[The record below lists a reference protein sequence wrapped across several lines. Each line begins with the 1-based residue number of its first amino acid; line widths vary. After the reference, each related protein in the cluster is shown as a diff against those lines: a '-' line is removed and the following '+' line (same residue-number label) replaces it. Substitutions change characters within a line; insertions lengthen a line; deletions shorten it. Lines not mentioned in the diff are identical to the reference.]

1 MSLIV
6 PSQLQYLIDQFKTD
20 KKTPKRPIRNGQFT
34 KKFIKFNRDM
44 VKKGLTQILVEK
56 DKYYDIKTKK
66 FKNIKYDKRYKSKTA
81 IKKLQ
86 IGAGVVKDLNKVL
99 ENKSIDQYKI
109 NLVNKIQNALQF
121 TLNENDE
128 TLFTN
133 SPEIMVDMTKINY
146 KELIEL
152 LKPFAKKRKFLAQ
165 VIGSKNW
172 ITLST
177 SNLKRLT
184 DYEDIRTDLSTR
196 RAGSDNEFI
205 FELLQQPK
213 IKLAFFE
220 PIKEAK
226 KSGGFFKY
234 YHKIKVNNEYV
245 DLSILD
251 IYHKRPE
258 KQNINNCLF
267 MAIQDKLTDKQ
278 KNDFYGFVKNGQV
291 PMCNLSKIAKKL
303 GISITVNTYYTHKNQ
318 KSILYGDKTLP
329 NIKVG
334 LADNHYFKVCKLPF
348 TKYFLENYEKLKDKK
363 DANFIINYRPKK
375 GYERRRKNTMS
386 SPRLVKYLLDNK
398 ESFLERIPIADLL
411 ETIYHNGEKDNLSL
425 EYDEE
430 ENTDINKVTKMDN
443 TDCYKIYYDFETN
456 TTTENHTPYLV
467 CAITEDNK
475 KAHFIGDDCGKPF
488 LNWCANLGHKKIML
502 IAHNARYD
510 YCFIMDYLYGCSPL
524 LKGTRLMSGNAS
536 IYNNKSERIEVR
548 LLDSLN
554 LIPTRLKAFTDMF
567 ALKSKKE
574 ILPYDLYTTENI
586 YKVYVPIDECLK
598 EVKKEDQTEYLENAK
613 KWGNVLGDRI
623 NIIDYSKEYCYFD
636 CKVLKSGFEKF
647 EIWIKEITE
656 LSTINY
662 CSIASLA
669 LDYLIKEGCF
679 EGCYKLSGRPRD
691 FIQRFVVGGRV
702 MLSHNE
708 KKIRK
713 GEIADFDAVSE
724 YPSTMF
730 RMEGLLKGK
739 PKILKNKS
747 FEWLKNNSDG
757 FFVKCLCLNEP
768 TIKRAFS
775 VLSIKDEKGIRQF
788 TNNTKGETYYLDK
801 TSYEDAVE
809 HQGLDFKI
817 ICGYYYNEG
826 RNDKMKGAI
835 RHLFNARL
843 KAKAEITTKN
853 KVFKFSL
860 KQIKN
865 KENKKIQEQ
874 LKKDKIEFEI
884 GNPIQAIY
892 KLLMNSSYGKNLLKP
907 IESDIK
913 IVKNSNWE
921 KYLSYN
927 YNFITEFTPLKK
939 GILAKVKKS
948 IGDHF
953 NNVYAGVEILTMS
966 KRILGEVLYTA
977 EDNDIEIF
985 YVDTDSTHMYQKDIP
1000 KLRKHFNEKY
1010 GRELIGKDMGQ
1021 FHSDFEMKGCK
1032 NVHSTYFIGLG
1043 KKCYLDCLVGED
1055 NKGKIKND
1063 FHIRMKG
1070 ISKVA
1075 IEDYSD
1081 QYNLKIEEIYEKLY
1095 EGDKLEFDLLARGKA
1110 IKFKYNKDLSVSSQ
1124 RKFKRGVCF

>member
-6 PSQLQYLIDQFKTD
+6 PSQLQYLIEQFKTD

-66 FKNIKYDKRYKSKTA
+66 FKNIKYDKRYKSKTP

-86 IGAGVVKDLNKVL
+86 VGAGVVKDLNKVL

-121 TLNENDE
+121 TMKDDLINVGKQIK
-128 TLFTN
+128 TFTN
-133 SPEIMVDMTKINY
+133 SPEIIVDMTKINY

-152 LKPFAKKRKFLAQ
+152 LKPFASKRKFLAQ

-184 DYEDIRTDLSTR
+184 DYDDIKTDLSTR

-251 IYHKRPE
+251 IYHERPE
-258 KQNINNCLF
+258 KQNIHNCLF

-291 PMCNLSKIAKKL
+291 PMCNLSKIASKL

-348 TKYFLENYEKLKDKK
+348 TKYFLENYEDLKDKK

-375 GYERRRKNTMS
+375 GYERRRKKTMS

-430 ENTDINKVTKMDN
+430 NNTDINKVTKMDN

-467 CAITEDNK
+467 CAITQDNK
-475 KAHFIGDDCGKPF
+475 QAHFMGDECGKPF

-554 LIPTRLKAFTDMF
+554 LIPTRLRAFTDMF

-574 ILPYDLYTTENI
+574 ILPYALYTTENI
-586 YKVYVPIDECLK
+586 RNVYVPIDECLK
-598 EVKKEDQTEYLENAK
+598 EIKKEDQTEYLENAK

-724 YPSTMF
+724 YPSAMF

-835 RHLFNARL
+835 RHLFKARL
-843 KAKAEITTKN
+843 EAKKN
-853 KVFKFSL
+853 K
-860 KQIKN
+860 
-865 KENKKIQEQ
+865 
-874 LKKDKIEFEI
+874 
-884 GNPIQAIY
+884 NPIQAIY

-948 IGDHF
+948 IGEHF

-1021 FHSDFEMKGCK
+1021 FHSDFEMNDCK
-1032 NVHSTYFIGLG
+1032 KVHSNYFIGLG

-1063 FHIRMKG
+1063 YHIRMKG

-1081 QYNLKIEEIYEKLY
+1081 QHNLKIEEIYEKLY

-1124 RKFKRGVCF
+1124 RKFKRAVCF